1 MAAWHKIRSWWHL
14 TSPPGLRKRELVIN
28 SHRHAACWGPSSAL
42 KRCPQSWNTVVTV
55 ALMSFATSG
64 EKKKRVGVVVLISA
78 YIIFSV
84 HSLLS
89 QGWLCP
95 LGHQKDGALV
105 GTNLQSAAL
114 GLDLGWAWI
123 CAWARSVK
131 GKALPPSAPHR
142 WWKGGQSRGRCWGSF
157 KRPEERQEQSWAC
170 HALLGAG
177 STVKPCSSWSPP

>member
-1 MAAWHKIRSWWHL
+1 MSTELKYCSYCG
-14 TSPPGLRKRELVIN
+14 SDVFCNLRGKKKKG
-28 SHRHAACWGPSSAL
+28 WGGGIDFCIYYIF
-42 KRCPQSWNTVVTV
+42 CPQLAKPRMTLPTGSPER
-55 ALMSFATSG
+55 SS
-64 EKKKRVGVVVLISA
+64 S
-78 YIIFSV
+78 
-84 HSLLS
+84 
-89 QGWLCP
+89 
-95 LGHQKDGALV
+95 LV
-105 GTNLQSAAL
+105 GTNLQNAAL

-123 CAWARSVK
+123 CAWARSIK